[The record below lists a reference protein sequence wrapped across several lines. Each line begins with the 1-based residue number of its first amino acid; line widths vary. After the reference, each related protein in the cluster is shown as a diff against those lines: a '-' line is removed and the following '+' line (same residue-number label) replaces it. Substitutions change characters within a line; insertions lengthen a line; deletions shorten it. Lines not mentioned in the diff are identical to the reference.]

1 LIIGEN
7 SMFSARGIVT
17 ALITPLN
24 KDGSLCRDCLKAMLE
39 FQVSKGVG
47 GLFLTGTYGEGVIL
61 PEAVRVELFK
71 VALDVVGGKIPLLP
85 HVGGSDYEAVLRLAK
100 AARDLGYRA
109 VSVVGPIY
117 HRPTKRGL
125 VEFYSYISRADV
137 EIVVYNNKGR
147 QGYNIG
153 PDEFEMIAREVP
165 AVVGIKDT
173 SYDPD
178 QLLELVKRFGGKYFI
193 AGGGDGLI
201 AYTFAVGAHAHICGI
216 SNLFPELAV
225 NIYRAVTG
233 GDLVKAFELQYQ
245 VNSLRKQIARF
256 GVETQEVLREALKMR
271 GIDAG
276 YPPLQ
281 LSNPLDQKQL
291 EELKRIVEQALKT
304 VGVE

>member
-1 LIIGEN
+1 LT
-7 SMFSARGIVT
+7 RGVVT

-24 KDGSLCRDCLKAMLE
+24 KDGSLCRDCLKAMLD

-61 PEAVRVELFK
+61 PEAVRVELFR
-71 VALDVVGGKIPLLP
+71 VVLDVVGSKIPLLP
-85 HVGGSDYEAVLRLAK
+85 HVGGSDHETVLRLAK
-100 AARDLGYRA
+100 AARDLGYHV

-137 EIVVYNNKGR
+137 EIVIYNNKNR

-153 PDEFEMIAREVP
+153 PDEFEMIAWEVP

-178 QLLELVKRFGGKYFI
+178 QLLELVKRFGDKYFI
-193 AGGGDGLI
+193 AGGGDGLL

-225 NIYRAVTG
+225 NIYGAVSS
-233 GDLVKAFELQYQ
+233 GDLAKAFELQYQ
-245 VNSLRKQIARF
+245 VNFLRKQLAKF
-256 GVETQEVLREALKMR
+256 GVEIQEVLREALKIR

-281 LSNPLDQKQL
+281 LSNPLDQRQL
-291 EELKRIVEQALKT
+291 EELKRVVERALKT
-304 VGVE
+304 IRVE